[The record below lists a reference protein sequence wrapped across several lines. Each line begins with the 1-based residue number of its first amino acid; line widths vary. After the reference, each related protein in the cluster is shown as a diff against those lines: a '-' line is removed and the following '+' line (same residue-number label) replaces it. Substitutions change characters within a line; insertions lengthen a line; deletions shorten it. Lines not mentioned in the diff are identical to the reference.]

1 MNIKSL
7 KATRA
12 GRAMTRL
19 FGEEKGA
26 VLMEYVV
33 LGVLLVAA
41 VVAAVIVFGNRE
53 RDAFDVMGKS
63 ISGDTA
69 GAQQKQEEGKGRQES
84 GATAAEAQ
92 GQGVNG
98 GEY

>member
-7 KATRA
+7 KATRF
-12 GRAMTRL
+12 GRAMARL
-19 FGEEKGA
+19 LGEEKGA

-63 ISGDTA
+63 INGETAEAQAKQDEARGRQQA
-69 GAQQKQEEGKGRQES
+69 GAAS
-84 GATAAEAQ
+84 AEAQ

>member
-12 GRAMTRL
+12 GRVMVRFL
-19 FGEEKGA
+19 GEEKGA

-41 VVAAVIVFGNRE
+41 VVAAVIVFGNRT
-53 RDAFDVMGKS
+53 RDSFGVMTRAEE
-63 ISGDTA
+63 GDTP
-69 GAQQKQEEGKGRQES
+69 GA
-84 GATAAEAQ
+84 AAAEAAAQ
-92 GQGVNG
+92 ARSTAGTAAAEANGQAINKGN
-98 GEY
+98 Y